1 MQEMILDNS
10 KSRHKVYIMQDLLQD
25 SKVVMSWKMR
35 GTMMKMQKI
44 C

>member
-1 MQEMILDNS
+1 M
-10 KSRHKVYIMQDLLQD
+10 YTMQDLLQD
-25 SKVVMSWKMR
+25 SNAMTSRNMR

>member
-1 MQEMILDNS
+1 MILKNS
-10 KSRHKVYIMQDLLQD
+10 KIRYKVYIMQDLLQD
-25 SKVVMSWKMR
+25 SNVMTSWNMR